1 MPATFVKTLCVNCLW
16 DESLRSVPLC
26 NLFRGLVV
34 ETSHREESSHV
45 RRPLSLDTKPLY
57 NMSVCS
63 LATSTNTEIT
73 QDFKLFEEHTESQYL
88 AIDWNPKNVVLTRAL
103 SSRYSITIKITV

>member
-1 MPATFVKTLCVNCLW
+1 
-16 DESLRSVPLC
+16 
-26 NLFRGLVV
+26 
-34 ETSHREESSHV
+34 
-45 RRPLSLDTKPLY
+45 
-57 NMSVCS
+57 MSVCS